1 MSHEQSLESVMEK
14 AHQAEIISKMLEVYP
29 NKITDSEIT
38 AIASL
43 LTNLTGDVAAWLIEE
58 LSLREG
64 K

>member
-1 MSHEQSLESVMEK
+1 MSHEQSLESVIEK

-38 AIASL
+38 ALASL

>member
-29 NKITDSEIT
+29 NKINDSEIA

>member
-1 MSHEQSLESVMEK
+1 MSHEQSLESVIEK
-14 AHQAEIISKMLEVYP
+14 AHQAKIISKMLEVYP

-43 LTNLTGDVAAWLIEE
+43 LTNLTGDVAAWLIED

>member
-14 AHQAEIISKMLEVYP
+14 AHQAEIISKMMEVYP

-58 LSLREG
+58 LSLRED

>member
-14 AHQAEIISKMLEVYP
+14 AYQAEIISKMLEVYP
-29 NKITDSEIT
+29 NKITDSEVT

>member
-29 NKITDSEIT
+29 NKINDSEIT

>member
-38 AIASL
+38 ALASL

>member
-29 NKITDSEIT
+29 NKITDGEIT

>member
-38 AIASL
+38 ALASL
-43 LTNLTGDVAAWLIEE
+43 LTNLTGDVAAWLIED

>member
-1 MSHEQSLESVMEK
+1 MSHEQSLESVIEK

>member
-38 AIASL
+38 TIASL

-64 K
+64 N

>member
-29 NKITDSEIT
+29 NKTTDSEIT